1 MNIND
6 VWTAET
12 TYNGKPLDNEAEVIE
27 AAKAGDSA
35 AYYTLAMQYSPLLR
49 QAVRNA
55 AEFDGDD
62 TEDAQASALAAFWTA
77 ITEWTPGKYAT
88 LGASAK
94 WLLFNSG
101 ADANSL
107 VANMGGRESAVS
119 PRALATYRQAMAA
132 ADYDVDAAREVAG
145 ARTNRNYLSAASFD
159 AVHAVVTAERADV
172 ADLADMAEPVDA
184 FTRWEKLTD
193 TRNAVDALEP
203 KHRAVI
209 RRAYGFDGT
218 GSEDV
223 NVRAQVF
230 PAVHS
235 DGEVSKYV
243 DVSRRTVLRYREAG
257 LASLKVSLAAYG
269 PESREV

>member
-12 TYNGKPLDNEAEVIE
+12 TYDGKPLENEAEVIE

-49 QAVRNA
+49 QAVRHA
-55 AEFDGDD
+55 TDYDTDD
-62 TEDAQASALAAFWTA
+62 TEDAQAAALAAFWTA
-77 ITEWTPGKYAT
+77 IANWTPGKYAT

-107 VANMGGRESAVS
+107 IANMGGRESAVS
-119 PRALATYRQAMAA
+119 PRALAIYRQAMAA
-132 ADYDVDAAREVAG
+132 ADYDVDAARDIAG
-145 ARTNRNYLSAASFD
+145 ARTNNHHLAAASFD
-159 AVHAVVTAERADV
+159 AVHAVVTAERHSEI
-172 ADLADMAEPVDA
+172 DLVDLAEPVDA
-184 FTRWEKLTD
+184 YTRAEVLLD
-193 TRNAVDALEP
+193 VRNAVERLSESP
-203 KHRAVI
+203 KAII

-218 GSEDV
+218 TSEDV

-235 DGEVSKYV
+235 DLEVSKYV
-243 DVSRRTVLRYREAG
+243 DVSRKTVERHRKAG
-257 LASLKVSLAAYG
+257 LATLKEYLPAYG
-269 PESREV
+269 PETREV